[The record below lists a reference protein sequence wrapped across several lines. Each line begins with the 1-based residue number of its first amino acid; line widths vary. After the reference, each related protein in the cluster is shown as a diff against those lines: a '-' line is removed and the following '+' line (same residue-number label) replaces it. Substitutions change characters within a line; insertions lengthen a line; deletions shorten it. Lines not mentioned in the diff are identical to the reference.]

1 MNPLHSLENRIIG
14 PLGDL
19 LGGAVLTTL
28 ARLVFLA
35 TLATFFWTS
44 ATTKLGDGIMGI
56 LSPSTGAYAQILPAQ
71 IEAAGYDVSELGV
84 LSWLVVVAGTWAEF
98 LLPFLIVV
106 GLFTRSAA
114 LGMIGF
120 IVVMS
125 IVDVVG
131 HGAGAVTIGAW
142 FDNVPDAKIL
152 DQRALWI
159 LLLLVPLT
167 RGAGPLSID
176 AFFLRRRF

>member
-1 MNPLHSLENRIIG
+1 MNPLHSLENRIMG

-35 TLATFFWTS
+35 TLAVFFWTS
-44 ATTKLGDGIMGI
+44 ATTKLGEGVLGFV
-56 LSPSTGAYAQILPAQ
+56 SPSTGAYAQILPVQ
-71 IEAAGYDVSELGV
+71 IEAVGYDASQLGV
-84 LSWLVVVAGTWAEF
+84 ISWLVVVAGTWAEF
-98 LLPFLIVV
+98 VLPLLIII

-114 LGMIGF
+114 LAMIGF

-125 IVDVVG
+125 VVDVVG
-131 HGAGAVTIGAW
+131 HGAGATTIGAW

-159 LLLLVPLT
+159 LLLLIPLT
-167 RGAGPLSID
+167 KGAGPLSID
-176 AFFLRRRF
+176 AFFLRRRL

>member
-1 MNPLHSLENRIIG
+1 MNSLYSLESRIIG
-14 PLGDL
+14 PLGNL
-19 LGGAVLTTL
+19 LGGGVLATT

-44 ATTKLGDGIMGI
+44 AATKLGEGVMGI
-56 LSPSTGAYAQILPAQ
+56 VSPSTGAYAQILPVQ
-71 IEAAGYDVSELGV
+71 IEAVGYDASQLGV
-84 LSWLVVVAGTWAEF
+84 ISWLVVVAGMWAEF
-98 LLPFLIVV
+98 LLPLLIVI

-114 LGMIGF
+114 LAMIGF

-125 IVDVVG
+125 IVDVLG

-159 LLLLVPLT
+159 VLLLIPLT
-167 RGAGPLSID
+167 RGAGPLSVD
-176 AFFLRRRF
+176 AFFLRRR

>member
-14 PLGDL
+14 PLGDM

-28 ARLVFLA
+28 ARLVFLV
-35 TLATFFWTS
+35 TLAIFFWTS
-44 ATTKLGDGIMGI
+44 ATTKLGEGVVGIV
-56 LSPSTGAYAQILPAQ
+56 SPSTGAYAQILPVQ
-71 IEAAGYDVSELGV
+71 IEAVGYDASQLGV
-84 LSWLVVVAGTWAEF
+84 ISWLIVVAGTWAEF
-98 LLPFLIVV
+98 LLPLLIVI

-131 HGAGAVTIGAW
+131 HGVGAATIGAW

-159 LLLLVPLT
+159 LLLLIPLT
-167 RGAGPLSID
+167 KGAGPLSVD
-176 AFFLRRRF
+176 ALFLRRRF